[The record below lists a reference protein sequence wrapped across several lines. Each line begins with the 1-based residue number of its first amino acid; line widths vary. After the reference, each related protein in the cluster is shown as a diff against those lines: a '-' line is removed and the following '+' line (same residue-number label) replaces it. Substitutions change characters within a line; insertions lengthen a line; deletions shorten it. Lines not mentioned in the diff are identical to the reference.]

1 MGGYLITGGRLLDGT
16 GAAPQDGVSVL
27 VEGNRIRKIGLDREV
42 AAAAETLGGY
52 RTIDAAGRTVMPGMI
67 DGHCH
72 ISYGDILSF
81 EELDLYAGV
90 EYRTLRAANNAR
102 KVLRAGVTAFSDP
115 GSTWNISV
123 AVRDAVNAGLI
134 EGPRMAS
141 AGRYITTYNAIGSPW
156 PSWMEHPKSSFAVLC
171 NTRDEMVT
179 EARREIKD
187 GVDIVKVAGDGDV
200 LTGEAELAGSIGLD
214 DLRAI
219 AEVTHRL
226 GKVCTIHARS
236 GRAAADAIRAGFD
249 WIIHGSYMSDEDLG
263 VLFRNPTPLIPT
275 FSLLVNTLDW
285 GPDLGCSDFVLDAY
299 KDEVEH
305 LAAVVARARAE
316 EITIIAGTDS
326 GQGSVPYGEWA
337 RPRDGAPDDLRGL
350 ERHGGDPR
358 GHRQRSADTGL
369 RGRDRHAGG
378 RQARRP
384 PGGERRPARRHR
396 RASGQEPARCRDE
409 GRRSGRY
416 RGADPRART
425 LQLGKAYALLA
436 GFADA
441 DPELRPRA
449 RDQQA
454 ALDAAGAPSRRGR
467 VGSSPSS
474 KRCRFARKCFRTL
487 SVAAAAA
494 CRESAA
500 RTADRF
506 AACRNVAEGKRLP
519 QGPRTMVRCTAS
531 AACASI
537 APCSARLSRQPR
549 ADAGR
554 TGPRR

>member
-27 VEGNRIRKIGLDREV
+27 VEGNRIRKIGPDREV

-123 AVRDAVNAGLI
+123 AVRDAINAGLI

-263 VLFRNPTPLIPT
+263 VLFRNPTPVIPT

-285 GPDLGCSDFVLDAY
+285 GPGSRLLRLRPRRLQGRGRTPRRRRRPRPWRGDHHHRRHRQRPGLGPLRRM
-299 KDEVEH
+299 
-305 LAAVVARARAE
+305 ARA
-316 EITIIAGTDS
+316 
-326 GQGSVPYGEWA
+326 
-337 RPRDGAPDDLRGL
+337 RDGAPDDLRGL

-358 GHRQRSADTGL
+358 GHRQRSADAGHG
-369 RGRDRHAGG
+369 RRDRHAGG

-384 PGGERRPARRHR
+384 PGG
-396 RASGQEPARCRDE
+396 
-409 GRRSGRY
+409 
-416 RGADPRART
+416 
-425 LQLGKAYALLA
+425 
-436 GFADA
+436 
-441 DPELRPRA
+441 
-449 RDQQA
+449 
-454 ALDAAGAPSRRGR
+454 
-467 VGSSPSS
+467 
-474 KRCRFARKCFRTL
+474 
-487 SVAAAAA
+487 
-494 CRESAA
+494 
-500 RTADRF
+500 
-506 AACRNVAEGKRLP
+506 
-519 QGPRTMVRCTAS
+519 
-531 AACASI
+531 
-537 APCSARLSRQPR
+537 
-549 ADAGR
+549 
-554 TGPRR
+554 

>member
-1 MGGYLITGGRLLDGT
+1 MGGYLITGGRLLDAT

-27 VEGNRIRKIGLDREV
+27 VEGNRIRKIGPDREV

-52 RTIDAAGRTVMPGMI
+52 RTIDAAGHTVMPGMI
-67 DGHCH
+67 DAHCH

-123 AVRDAVNAGLI
+123 AVRDAIDAGLI

-141 AGRYITTYNAIGSPW
+141 AGRYITTFNAIGSPW

-171 NTRDEMVT
+171 NTREEMVT

-236 GRAAADAIRAGFD
+236 GQAAADAIRAGFD
-249 WIIHGSYMSDEDLG
+249 WIIHGSYMSEDDLD

-275 FSLLVNTLDW
+275 FSLLANT
-285 GPDLGCSDFVLDAY
+285 PRLGARPRLL
-299 KDEVEH
+299 ELH
-305 LAAVVARARAE
+305 PRRLQGRGRAALQRRLQGAGRRNHHHRRHRQRPGLGALRRVARA
-316 EITIIAGTDS
+316 
-326 GQGSVPYGEWA
+326 
-337 RPRDGAPDDLRGL
+337 RDGAPDDLRRP

-358 GHRQRSADTGL
+358 RHRQRGAHPRHG
-369 RGRDRHAGG
+369 GRDRHPGG
-378 RQARRP
+378 GQARRHS
-384 PGGERRPARRHR
+384 GG
-396 RASGQEPARCRDE
+396 
-409 GRRSGRY
+409 
-416 RGADPRART
+416 
-425 LQLGKAYALLA
+425 
-436 GFADA
+436 
-441 DPELRPRA
+441 
-449 RDQQA
+449 
-454 ALDAAGAPSRRGR
+454 
-467 VGSSPSS
+467 
-474 KRCRFARKCFRTL
+474 
-487 SVAAAAA
+487 
-494 CRESAA
+494 
-500 RTADRF
+500 
-506 AACRNVAEGKRLP
+506 
-519 QGPRTMVRCTAS
+519 
-531 AACASI
+531 
-537 APCSARLSRQPR
+537 
-549 ADAGR
+549 
-554 TGPRR
+554 

>member
-1 MGGYLITGGRLLDGT
+1 MDSGYLIKGGRLLDAT
-16 GAAPQDGVSVL
+16 GAAPADGVSVL
-27 VEGNRIRKIGLDREV
+27 VEGNRIARIGPDADV
-42 AAAAETLGGY
+42 ATQVESRGGY

-67 DGHCH
+67 DAHCH

-123 AVRDAVNAGLI
+123 AVRDAINAGLI

-156 PSWMEHPKSSFAVLC
+156 PTWMEHPKSSFAVLC

-249 WIIHGSYMSDEDLG
+249 WIIHGSYMSDDDLD

-285 GPDLGCSDFVLDAY
+285 GPDLGTSAFILDAY
-299 KDEVEH
+299 KDEVER
-305 LAAVVARARAE
+305 LAHVVSRARAE
-316 EITIIAGTDS
+316 GITIIAGTDS
-326 GQGSVPYGEWA
+326 GQGSVPYGEWHA
-337 RPRDGAPDDLRGL
+337 REMEHLMTYGGL
-350 ERHGGDPR
+350 SAMEAIRAGTANAALTLGMADEIGTIEEGKCADILVVDGDPLADIAVLQDR
-358 GHRQRSADTGL
+358 SRLEVVMKDGVVIDTEAPIPDPARYNWEKPMLYWADSRMPTQQFVREHATSKPGWMQRQR
-369 RGRDRHAGG
+369 R
-378 RQARRP
+378 
-384 PGGERRPARRHR
+384 
-396 RASGQEPARCRDE
+396 
-409 GRRSGRY
+409 
-416 RGADPRART
+416 
-425 LQLGKAYALLA
+425 
-436 GFADA
+436 
-441 DPELRPRA
+441 
-449 RDQQA
+449 
-454 ALDAAGAPSRRGR
+454 LDAA
-467 VGSSPSS
+467 
-474 KRCRFARKCFRTL
+474 
-487 SVAAAAA
+487 
-494 CRESAA
+494 E
-500 RTADRF
+500 
-506 AACRNVAEGKRLP
+506 
-519 QGPRTMVRCTAS
+519 
-531 AACASI
+531 
-537 APCSARLSRQPR
+537 
-549 ADAGR
+549 
-554 TGPRR
+554 

>member
-1 MGGYLITGGRLLDGT
+1 MGGYLITGGRLLDAT

-27 VEGNRIRKIGLDREV
+27 VEGNRIRKIGPDREV

-52 RTIDAAGRTVMPGMI
+52 RTIDAAGHTVMPGMI
-67 DGHCH
+67 DAHCH

-141 AGRYITTYNAIGSPW
+141 AGRYITTFNAIGSPW

-171 NTRDEMVT
+171 NTREEMVT

-200 LTGEAELAGSIGLD
+200 LTGDAELAGSIGLD

-236 GRAAADAIRAGFD
+236 GQAAADAIRAGFD
-249 WIIHGSYMSDEDLG
+249 WIIHGSYMSEDDLD

-285 GPDLGCSDFVLDAY
+285 GPDLGCSDFILDAY
-299 KDEVEH
+299 KDEVER
-305 LAAVVARARAE
+305 LAGVVSRARAE
-316 EITIIAGTDS
+316 GITIIAGTDS
-326 GQGSVPYGEWA
+326 GQGSVPYGEWHA
-337 RPRDGAPDDLRGL
+337 REMEHLMTYGDLSAMEAIRAGTANAALTLGMEDEIGTLEEGKLADILVVEGDPLADISVLQDRQRLAVVMKDGAVV
-350 ERHGGDPR
+350 
-358 GHRQRSADTGL
+358 DTE
-369 RGRDRHAGG
+369 A
-378 RQARRP
+378 P
-384 PGGERRPARRHR
+384 IP
-396 RASGQEPARCRDE
+396 EPARYNWE
-409 GRRSGRY
+409 KPMLY
-416 RGADPRART
+416 WEDPRMPTQSFVREHAT
-425 LQLGKAYALLA
+425 SK
-436 GFADA
+436 
-441 DPELRPRA
+441 PRWM
-449 RDQQA
+449 QQQRR
-454 ALDAAGAPSRRGR
+454 LDAA
-467 VGSSPSS
+467 
-474 KRCRFARKCFRTL
+474 
-487 SVAAAAA
+487 
-494 CRESAA
+494 E
-500 RTADRF
+500 
-506 AACRNVAEGKRLP
+506 
-519 QGPRTMVRCTAS
+519 
-531 AACASI
+531 
-537 APCSARLSRQPR
+537 
-549 ADAGR
+549 
-554 TGPRR
+554 

>member
-1 MGGYLITGGRLLDGT
+1 MSGTMGRHTGGYLIAGARLLDGT
-16 GAAPQDGVSVL
+16 GAAPADGVSVL
-27 VEGNRIRKIGLDREV
+27 VEGNRIRKIGPDAEV

-52 RTIDAAGRTVMPGMI
+52 EVIDAAGRTVMPGMI

-179 EARREIKD
+179 EVRREIKD

-214 DLRAI
+214 DLHAI

-249 WIIHGSYMSDEDLG
+249 WIIHGSYMSDEDLD

-275 FSLLVNTLDW
+275 FSLLANTLDW
-285 GPDLGCSDFVLDAY
+285 GPDLGCSDFILDAY
-299 KDEVEH
+299 KDEVER
-305 LAAVVARARAE
+305 LAAVVARAHDE
-316 EITIIAGTDS
+316 GITIIAGTDS
-326 GQGSVPYGEWA
+326 GQGSVPYGEWHA
-337 RPRDGAPDDLRGL
+337 REMEHLMTYGGLSAMEAIRAGTANAALTLGMEDEIGTLEEGKLADILVVNGDPLADIAVLQDRSRLEVVMKDGAVIDTDAPIPEPAPYNWEKPMLYWQ
-350 ERHGGDPR
+350 DPR
-358 GHRQRSADTGL
+358 MPTQAFVRE
-369 RGRDRHAGG
+369 HAASKPGWM
-378 RQARRP
+378 RP
-384 PGGERRPARRHR
+384 ERR
-396 RASGQEPARCRDE
+396 
-409 GRRSGRY
+409 
-416 RGADPRART
+416 
-425 LQLGKAYALLA
+425 
-436 GFADA
+436 
-441 DPELRPRA
+441 
-449 RDQQA
+449 
-454 ALDAAGAPSRRGR
+454 LDAA
-467 VGSSPSS
+467 
-474 KRCRFARKCFRTL
+474 
-487 SVAAAAA
+487 
-494 CRESAA
+494 E
-500 RTADRF
+500 
-506 AACRNVAEGKRLP
+506 
-519 QGPRTMVRCTAS
+519 
-531 AACASI
+531 
-537 APCSARLSRQPR
+537 
-549 ADAGR
+549 
-554 TGPRR
+554 